1 MWVRATV
8 DLGMTD
14 EEFGR
19 TTMRRL
25 LAQLRR
31 REEIEHRAD
40 LRAGLLASLL
50 YNPHRKT
57 GARAMKPD
65 DFFPAPGGK
74 RAKSRKRGTKK

>member
-19 TTMRRL
+19 TTMARL

-40 LRAGLLASLL
+40 LRAGVLASLL
-50 YNPHRKT
+50 YNPHRKK
-57 GARAMKPD
+57 GAKSMKPD

-74 RAKSRKRGTKK
+74 RAKSRKRGTEK